1 MPVRRVLT
9 ALLGLVVAACS
20 AGPPAPHSVFTI
32 EIGVAVPQSGPD
44 RVVGLSVLDGVRY
57 EVNNVWHGRV
67 EGVPVNVR
75 DFDSTP
81 GGVRDAIA
89 GADNIGRL
97 ANDSSVLGVVGPVYS
112 AEAEREIPVAN
123 SAHLALVSPAASN
136 ECLTRDAPGCASLA
150 TELRPGGPNNFFR
163 VVAADD
169 LAAPA
174 MAAYA
179 SGTLKLS
186 SIAVASDGQAYG
198 KALADAFEAELRKR
212 SSSPVLRSDFDPRS
226 STDLDAF
233 LHTAA
238 GKGAKGVYFGGRDAG
253 GACLTRSKMTGVFD
267 GSVPFL
273 GGDAILTPVC
283 LRDAAPNAAGMQA
296 TLNGA
301 DPDHL
306 SSGMATVDAFK
317 AAYPDMFGR
326 YTLPAI
332 DASGVLLAAISRAVK
347 AAGGNL
353 PSKEDVRAQV
363 AATRDYKGAL
373 GATTFDAR
381 GDTTLKIFSVY
392 TTSGTPAAWS
402 WAAEVRL

>member
-1 MPVRRVLT
+1 MRRVLT
-9 ALLGLVVAACS
+9 ALLGLLLAACS
-20 AGPPAPHSVFTI
+20 AGPPAPRSAFTI
-32 EIGVAVPQSGPD
+32 EIGVAVPQTGPD

-67 EGVPVNVR
+67 EGVPVNLR

-81 GGVRDAIA
+81 GGVRDPVA

-97 ANDSSVLGVVGPVYS
+97 ANDSRVLGVIGPLFS
-112 AEAEREIPVAN
+112 SEAEHEIPIAN
-123 SAHLALVSPAASN
+123 ASNLAMVSPAASN
-136 ECLTRDAPGCASLA
+136 ECLTREAPGCSGLA
-150 TELRPGGPNNFFR
+150 NDLRPAGPNNFFR

-186 SIAVASDGQAYG
+186 GFAVASDGQAYG

-212 SSSPVLRSDFDPRS
+212 SGPPVLRNDFDPRT

-233 LHTAA
+233 LHAAA
-238 GKGAKGVYFGGRDAG
+238 GKGAKAVYFGGRDTG
-253 GACLTRSKMTGVFD
+253 GACLARSKMTGVFD
-267 GSVPFL
+267 ASVPFL

-283 LRDAAPNAAGMQA
+283 LRDAAPSAVGMQA
-296 TLNGA
+296 TLNGV

-306 SSGMATVDAFK
+306 TSGMATADAFK
-317 AAYPDMFGR
+317 AAYQDMFGR

-363 AATRDYKGAL
+363 ASTRDYKGAL

-392 TTSGTPAAWS
+392 TTSGTPVAWS
-402 WAAEVRL
+402 WAAEERL